1 MMRRPSPWA
10 PGAVLGLVCL
20 SAACHGVAGRGD
32 EARIEAVFA
41 GFRSSVAPGLAVLVV
56 QNGRTTFERGYG
68 VGDLR
73 TKRAIDGLT
82 NFRLASVSK
91 QFTAMAVMLLAR
103 DGRLAYDDRLTD
115 VVPGFPDYGKAVT
128 LRHLL
133 THTSGLPDYE
143 DLMPKP
149 PAGIPRGQIPQI
161 TDAGVLELLQR
172 ERRTKFPPGTRW
184 EYSNSGYCVLAMVVE
199 RVSGKRFGT
208 FLQDR
213 VFTPLKMTRTL
224 AYRKGGDEVAARAYG
239 HSPTDAGWIET
250 DQSATSATLGDGGI
264 YSSLDDLAKWDAAL
278 RDHTLLGEKTMRE
291 ALTPAAVPGPPV
303 TGPDG
308 QPVSYGFGWF
318 LNPHNGHDRMWH
330 YGETAGFRTTI
341 QRFPKA
347 GLTVVVLAN
356 RTDLVPTDYALKV
369 ADLLLR

>member
-1 MMRRPSPWA
+1 MRRPSPWA

-41 GFRSSVAPGLAVLVV
+41 DFRSSAAPGLAVLVV
-56 QNGRTTFERGYG
+56 HDRKTVFERGYG

-91 QFTAMAVMLLAR
+91 QFTAMAVMLLAE
-103 DGRLAYDDRLTD
+103 DGRLSYDDRLTD

-199 RVSGKRFGT
+199 QVSGKRFGT

-224 AYRKGGDEVAARAYG
+224 AYQKGRNEVASRAYG
-239 HSPTDAGWIET
+239 HSPTDAGWTET

-278 RDHTLLGEKTMRE
+278 GNHTLLGEKTMRE
-291 ALTPAAVPGPPV
+291 ALTPAAVPGPPAA
-303 TGPDG
+303 GPDG

-369 ADLLLR
+369 ADLLLQ